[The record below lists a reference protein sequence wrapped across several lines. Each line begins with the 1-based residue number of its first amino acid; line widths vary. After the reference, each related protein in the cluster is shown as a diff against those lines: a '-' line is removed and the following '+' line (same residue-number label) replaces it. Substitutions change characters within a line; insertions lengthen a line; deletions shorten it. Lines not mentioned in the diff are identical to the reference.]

1 MTSNLPRLKLHI
13 PTPPA
18 RPGEPVD
25 FSRFDTSAA
34 GEVPR
39 PDSAAREASLR
50 DIPYRLIRVLDDDG
64 RAVGPWDPKLSA
76 EVLRRGLRAMLLTRA
91 FDDRLFR
98 AHRQGKT
105 SFYMKS
111 TGEEATGAGQS
122 LMLGQG
128 DMCFPTYR
136 VISWLMARDY
146 PLVDLVK
153 IGRASGRE
161 RVCQYV

>member
-1 MTSNLPRLKLHI
+1 MRISDWSSD
-13 PTPPA
+13 
-18 RPGEPVD
+18 VC
-25 FSRFDTSAA
+25 SS
-34 GEVPR
+34 
-39 PDSAAREASLR
+39 
-50 DIPYRLIRVLDDDG
+50 VL

-76 EVLRRGLRAMLLTRA
+76 EVLRRGLRAMLLTHA

-111 TGEEATGAGQS
+111 TGEEAIGAGQS

-136 VISWLMARDY
+136 VISWQ
-146 PLVDLVK
+146 
-153 IGRASGRE
+153 IGRAH
-161 RVCQYV
+161 V